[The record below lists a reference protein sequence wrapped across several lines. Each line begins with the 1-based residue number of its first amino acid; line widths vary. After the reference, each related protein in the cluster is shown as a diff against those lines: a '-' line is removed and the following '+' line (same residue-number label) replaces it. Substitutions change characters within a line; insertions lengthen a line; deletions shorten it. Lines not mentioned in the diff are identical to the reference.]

1 MNLTTADHMTTTP
14 PPATGQRWR
23 QARGLEFLGPVQGS
37 GLKDPTFLVRRVD
50 DQVVQLSEL
59 LHLVVRAVEPP
70 RPAEQ
75 VADDVSAAYGR
86 TLSVD
91 GLAHL
96 VTTRLEPL
104 GLVVP
109 DESPEPTRSVRA
121 RPAAGA
127 DREGHAGAGPD
138 RRPAGPRP
146 GAGLL
151 AAAGGAGARRARR
164 RRRRPGDAGRLL
176 GGDRRAVRHPD
187 DRPADLRHAHGRGP
201 RPRARAR
208 GRLPLRRRD
217 ARARSASG
225 STSSSPPSTPT

>member
-1 MNLTTADHMTTTP
+1 MNLTTADQQTTTP

-23 QARGLEFLGPVQGS
+23 QALGLEFLGPVQGS

-104 GLVVP
+104 GLVLP
-109 DESPEPTRSVRA
+109 DESAEPTRSVRA
-121 RPAAGA
+121 RPLLALTAKGTLVPARIVAKLARILAPVFWPPLVALVLAALVVA
-127 DREGHAGAGPD
+127 DVVLVMRGDFWAAIGELFATPTIALLIYGMLTAAAIVHETGHA
-138 RRPAGPRP
+138 
-146 GAGLL
+146 
-151 AAAGGAGARRARR
+151 AACRYGGEIGRASCRER
-164 RRRRPGDAGRLL
+164 VL
-176 GGDRRAVRHPD
+176 
-187 DRPADLRHAHGRGP
+187 
-201 RPRARAR
+201 
-208 GRLPLRRRD
+208 
-217 ARARSASG
+217 
-225 STSSSPPSTPT
+225 